1 MGLSLQFFPL
11 LPTALLVALAAAGLA
26 LICLGLF
33 YRARGTLLR
42 ALALSAL
49 LLTLANPMAIQET
62 RDSLS
67 DIVFLV
73 IDESPSQSIDPR
85 PDQTREATAHLRKEL
100 AALPGVEI
108 RELRIGGD
116 AADRERGGTRL
127 FAPLMQA
134 LARVPRDRIGGVF
147 LVSDGRIHDLPLEF
161 SEIGIAAPFHLALT
175 GRNDEADRRLRVE
188 SAPTFGIVGKTVTV
202 ALTVEDLG
210 LPQSARRI
218 TVTLERAGK
227 PPREYNLSAGERE
240 EIKLDITHRGANVF
254 QFEVEPGPRELTL
267 ANNRVALVVNGVRDR
282 LRVLL
287 VSGEP
292 HTGERVWRNIL
303 KSDPSVDLVHF
314 TILRPPEKQDGT
326 PIKELALIA
335 FPTRELFEV
344 KLSEFDLIV
353 FDRYRRRGVLPNI
366 YLNNVASYIKNG
378 GALLEAAGPS
388 FATSLSLYRTPLGQV
403 LPAEPNG
410 DVIEQ
415 GFAPALTD
423 LGERHPVTARLPAT
437 PVAADM
443 REFSVP
449 GGDPAKPAAWGRWFR
464 HIAAEPKS
472 GNVVMLGAQNYPL
485 LILDRVGKGRVAQ
498 LMSDHIWLWA
508 RGFEGGGPHAE
519 LIRRLAHWL
528 MKEPDLEEED
538 LRAEIDRGELLV
550 ERRSL
555 GPLDGEVEV
564 TYPSG
569 RKESLTLTVSED
581 GAFAQGRAP
590 ADEVGLYRVS
600 DGERH
605 AITASGAL
613 NPLEYEDLRSDSSI
627 LAPLVKDSGGG
638 ILRLAEDG
646 LPALRKVAKSRS
658 PAGRN
663 WLGVVAQ
670 EAHIVTGIVQTAL
683 LPPLLLLLA
692 ALGGMLAAWHRES
705 R

>member
-1 MGLSLQFFPL
+1 MGLSLEFFPL
-11 LPTALLVALAAAGLA
+11 LPIELLLALAVASVLLLG
-26 LICLGLF
+26 LGLF

-42 ALALSAL
+42 ALALATL
-49 LLTLANPMAIQET
+49 LLTLANPMAIQEA
-62 RDSLS
+62 RESLT

-73 IDESPSQSIDPR
+73 IDDSPSQKIEPR
-85 PDQTREATAHLRKEL
+85 PGQTREAA
-100 AALPGVEI
+100 AALREALETLPDIEV
-108 RELRIGGD
+108 RELHIGVD
-116 AADRERGGTRL
+116 SADRERGGTQL
-127 FAPLMQA
+127 FEPLMQS
-134 LARVPRDRIGGVF
+134 LAKVPRDRVGGIF
-147 LVSDGRIHDLPLEF
+147 LVSDGRIHDLPRNFESL
-161 SEIGIAAPFHLALT
+161 GVDAPLHLALT
-175 GRNDEADRRLRVE
+175 GRSQEADRRLKVE
-188 SAPTFGIVGKTVTV
+188 TAPTFGIVGKTVTV
-202 ALTVEDLG
+202 SISVEDLG
-210 LPQSARRI
+210 LPPSAKRI
-218 TVTLERAGK
+218 GVTLERAGK
-227 PPREYNLSAGERE
+227 PPREYNLRAGERE
-240 EIKLDITHRGANVF
+240 EIKLDITHRGPNVF
-254 QFEVEPGPRELTL
+254 QFEVEAGHRELTL
-267 ANNRVALVVNGVRDR
+267 ANNRIALVINGVRDR

-344 KLSEFDLIV
+344 KLTEFDLIV
-353 FDRYRRRGVLPNI
+353 FDRYRRRGVLPSI
-366 YLNNVASYIKNG
+366 YLNNIARYIENG

-403 LPAEPNG
+403 LPAEPSG
-410 DVIEQ
+410 EVLEE

-423 LGERHPVTARLPAT
+423 LGERHPVTARLPAV
-437 PVAADM
+437 PAVADGAVDLASPTQGA
-443 REFSVP
+443 EN
-449 GGDPAKPAAWGRWFR
+449 WGRWFR
-464 HIAAEPKS
+464 QIAAEPKS

-538 LRAEIDRGELLV
+538 LRARVEDGELVV

-555 GPLDGEVEV
+555 SDLEGEVQV
-564 TYPSG
+564 LYPSG
-569 RKESLTLTVSED
+569 RSESLTLSASED
-581 GAFAQGRAP
+581 GSFAEARAP
-590 ADEVGLYRVS
+590 AEEVGLYRVT

-613 NPLEYEDLRSDSSI
+613 NPLEYEDLRAAGDL
-627 LAPLVKDSGGG
+627 LAPFIKASGGG
-638 ILRLAEDG
+638 LVQLAERDI
-646 LPALRKVAKSRS
+646 PSLRKVPKTRSR
-658 PAGRN
+658 AGRN
-663 WLGVVAQ
+663 WLGIVSQ
-670 EAHIVTGIVQTAL
+670 EAHIVTGIVQTPL